1 VSEIPTWLARGWQRP
16 RPALLL
22 IVLIGAFDG
31 LAFAVGGVDGL
42 LMGGAILGVLVLI
55 GQVRSEC
62 LLDGLAECEIDPA
75 LARELRELIEELAR
89 QAGVAAPRLR
99 VVSHSQP
106 NAWTVGLV
114 PTRSII
120 LVTSALLSKLTRDE
134 LAGVLAH
141 ELAHIRSRDTV
152 VMTILEAVAV
162 CLIGLATVFSL
173 VAVVVGRHGLV
184 VRLLAAAVGLSTTL
198 LAFALS
204 REQEYRADEMGAAIC
219 GHPEWLIAALR
230 KLNRQAARGSA
241 HDGVVGSAAPFSL
254 FVGGNGLDENG
265 LLSSHPPISMRIARL
280 ERQLARAPRSTM

>member
-1 VSEIPTWLARGWQRP
+1 
-16 RPALLL
+16 
-22 IVLIGAFDG
+22 
-31 LAFAVGGVDGL
+31 
-42 LMGGAILGVLVLI
+42 
-55 GQVRSEC
+55 
-62 LLDGLAECEIDPA
+62 
-75 LARELRELIEELAR
+75 
-89 QAGVAAPRLR
+89 
-99 VVSHSQP
+99 
-106 NAWTVGLV
+106 
-114 PTRSII
+114 
-120 LVTSALLSKLTRDE
+120 
-134 LAGVLAH
+134 
-141 ELAHIRSRDTV
+141 
-152 VMTILEAVAV
+152 MTILEAVAV

-280 ERQLARAPRSTM
+280 ERQLAWAPRSTM